1 MNKFTMS
8 ATNRSS
14 LFETLSHLDVTRLWD
29 VEWRERKS
37 KRSLAQND
45 WARKYARDFGAHFGY
60 DADFAYDMLMYKFN
74 PVFKHDPEGNEI
86 RVPGSF
92 SKLETAQAAEVQD
105 MMLRYGLENGFY
117 WNE

>member
-1 MNKFTMS
+1 MNRFTLT
-8 ATNRSS
+8 AHNRDVFCEKVHS
-14 LFETLSHLDVTRLWD
+14 LDPTRLYD
-29 VEWRERKS
+29 FEWREKKS
-37 KRSLAQND
+37 KRTLAQND
-45 WARKYARDFGAHFGY
+45 WARKYARDFGKHFGY

-74 PVFKHDPEGNEI
+74 PVFTHDLEGNEI
-86 RVPGSF
+86 RTPGHF

>member
-1 MNKFTMS
+1 MNKFTLS
-8 ATNRSS
+8 ANNR
-14 LFETLSHLDVTRLWD
+14 TLLIQTLQNLDPTRLWD

-37 KRSLAQND
+37 KRTLAQND

-86 RVPGSF
+86 RLAGSF
-92 SKLETAQAAEVQD
+92 SKLETAKAAEVQD